1 MIKDILKLFFIE
13 WIKLVVTLFGALF
26 TILFIEL
33 LAIIFY
39 PFSYSGKNDSEK
51 FTKQK
56 SQ

>member
-33 LAIIFY
+33 LAAIFY
-39 PFSYSGKNDSEK
+39 PFGYSGKNDSKK
-51 FTKQK
+51 FTKQN
-56 SQ
+56 S